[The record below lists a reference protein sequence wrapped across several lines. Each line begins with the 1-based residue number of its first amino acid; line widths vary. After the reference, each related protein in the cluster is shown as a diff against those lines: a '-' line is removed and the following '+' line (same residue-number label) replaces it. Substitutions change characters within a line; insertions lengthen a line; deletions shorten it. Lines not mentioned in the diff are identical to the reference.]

1 MSFNVGDRVHWYEDS
16 GDEGEVVAIVPPAYP
31 GDPEKYRILWA
42 SEEVPSSYPR
52 FAEQL
57 VLISPAIVPPAPAAD
72 EEILDA
78 VFTKF
83 GTYGER
89 TIYGYIVRRMVL
101 DAIKEARK

>member
-1 MSFNVGDRVHWYEDS
+1 VSFNVGDRVHWYEDS
-16 GDEGEVVAIVPPAYP
+16 GDEGEIVAIVPPAYP
-31 GDPEKYRILWA
+31 GDPETYQVLWDGDELA
-42 SEEVPSSYPR
+42 SSYPR
-52 FAEQL
+52 YADQL
-57 VLISPAIVPPAPAAD
+57 VLVSPAPTPAVPAND